1 VAVDALESAPVS
13 KVPRVPAVPRV
24 GLILTAAFGL
34 LAGCR
39 DRSWTVFPTER
50 PNQQP
55 AVVVAPAP
63 PAAPVAAKGCG
74 LPRGTGSGEGCP
86 REQPSFLPQVE
97 AALDRVVREHP
108 DYFDLARARGC
119 PNCYLVLQPKAY
131 LRALVSALED
141 ERLCATDEDGEEL
154 AVKNTNAWNDQYDVL
169 TGEFFIRRQGG
180 SYRATCYPAW
190 F

>member
-1 VAVDALESAPVS
+1 MIRFL
-13 KVPRVPAVPRV
+13 
-24 GLILTAAFGL
+24 L
-34 LAGCR
+34 LAMAAALLGGCR
-39 DRSWTVFPTER
+39 RHASAEAPTD
-50 PNQQP
+50 QP
-55 AVVVAPAP
+55 AVGVTPTPAPAP
-63 PAAPVAAKGCG
+63 AAAKGCG

-108 DYFDLARARGC
+108 EYFDLRRARGC
-119 PNCYLVLQPKAY
+119 PNCYLVVQPKAY
-131 LRALVSALED
+131 LRALVGALED

-154 AVKNTNAWNDQYDVL
+154 AVKSTNAWNDQYDVL

>member
-1 VAVDALESAPVS
+1 
-13 KVPRVPAVPRV
+13 VPAVPRV
-24 GLILTAAFGL
+24 LLILTAALGL

-39 DRSWTVFPTER
+39 ERSWTVFQTEQPT
-50 PNQQP
+50 PP
-55 AVVVAPAP
+55 VVTLAPAP
-63 PAAPVAAKGCG
+63 TPPVVAKGCG

-108 DYFDLARARGC
+108 EYFDLARARGC
-119 PNCYLVLQPKAY
+119 PNCYLVVQPKAY

-154 AVKNTNAWNDQYDVL
+154 AVKRTNDWNDQYDVL
-169 TGEFFIRRQGG
+169 TGEFFIRRQLG

>member
-1 VAVDALESAPVS
+1 
-13 KVPRVPAVPRV
+13 VPRVPVAPRAF
-24 GLILTAAFGL
+24 LILTAAAGL
-34 LAGCR
+34 LAGCQR
-39 DRSWTVFPTER
+39 RSWTVFPTE
-50 PNQQP
+50 QP
-55 AVVVAPAP
+55 AVQTAAAAAPTP
-63 PAAPVAAKGCG
+63 APVAAKGCG
-74 LPRGTGSGEGCP
+74 LPRGTGNGEGCP

-108 DYFDLARARGC
+108 DYFDLTRARGC
-119 PNCYLVLQPKAY
+119 PNCYLVVQPKAY

-154 AVKNTNAWNDQYDVL
+154 AVKSTNAWNDQYDVL